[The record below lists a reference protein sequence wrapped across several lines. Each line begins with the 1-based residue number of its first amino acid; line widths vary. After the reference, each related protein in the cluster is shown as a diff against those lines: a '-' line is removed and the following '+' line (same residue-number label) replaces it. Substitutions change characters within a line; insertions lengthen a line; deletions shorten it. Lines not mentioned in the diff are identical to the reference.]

1 MSRLNKTA
9 KQAFYN
15 ARKREGDTSRISE
28 STGYSEAHI
37 VNVVAGRRSV
47 PQTVANVMYNISR
60 RRLKTSE
67 LA

>member
-28 STGYSEAHI
+28 ATGYSEAHI
-37 VNVVAGRRSV
+37 VNVVAGRRAV